1 MKRQSLVLVL
11 MLVFG
16 VSALGA
22 VLVIPRLA
30 RTPLPAVSAN
40 VPLTGENLA
49 TQIAA
54 YQELVEEDPAN
65 ARYWATLGNLYV
77 RQRDWNKAVE
87 SFQKALEL
95 NPDDNDIRQELGIT
109 LWHLGRQEEGLR
121 YLDEAIQSDPNSAIS
136 YYYLGMILAG
146 TPGREAEAVAA
157 LEKVT
162 AASGDSEIAAQARQ
176 MLAELKTKAGE
187 PTTVP
192 APTETGSSSTILPK
206 SLAGFTLED
215 FYSGERA
222 QKEIERLHGGKVTVK
237 SGYVGYYRDSDG
249 RRSATFWISQVDNEE
264 EAIALLAQMKEG
276 IARGGTPFSSPEK
289 ASIPG
294 LEALMVYFVSGM
306 GQDHYFWVKKNMVI
320 WVALSGFVDEFRLE
334 FIKQAIIFA
343 G

>member
-30 RTPLPAVSAN
+30 STPVPAVSAN

-49 TQIAA
+49 IQIAA
-54 YQELVEEDPAN
+54 YQELVEEDPAI

-77 RQRDWNKAVE
+77 RQRDWDKAVE

-95 NPDDNDIRQELGIT
+95 NPEDNDIRQELGIT

-121 YLDEAIQSDPNSAIS
+121 YLDEAIQKDPNSAIS

-176 MLAELKTKAGE
+176 MLAELKTRAGE
-187 PTTVP
+187 PIAVP
-192 APTETGSSSTILPK
+192 AQTETGSPSTLLPK
-206 SLAGFTLED
+206 SLAGLTLED
-215 FYSGERA
+215 FYGGERA

-237 SGYVGYYRDSDG
+237 SGYVGYYRERDG
-249 RRSATFWISQVDNEE
+249 GRSATFWISQADNEE
-264 EAIALLAQMKEG
+264 EALTLFTRMEEG
-276 IARGGTPFSSPEK
+276 IAKGSTPFSTPQK
-289 ASIPG
+289 ASVPG
-294 LEALMVYFVSGM
+294 LEALTVYFLTGM
-306 GQDHYFWVKKNMVI
+306 GQDHYFWVKKNLVI
-320 WVALSGFVDEFRLE
+320 WVALGSFSKEVQLE
-334 FIKQAIIFA
+334 FIKQAIVFV